1 MTERLAH
8 GPEAHFS
15 NFGRAGFSPM
25 RLVLAEFVSHS
36 WQNSRAVLGTGA
48 SSGARASSSASA
60 GTSY

>member
-1 MTERLAH
+1 
-8 GPEAHFS
+8 
-15 NFGRAGFSPM
+15 M